1 MSTTHIISEHHQIV
15 PSIGKRIFNC
25 KDIPRFGNSILHFDS
40 HSDVGHIRTPA
51 ALKPDFLEEIDSSL
65 SQLNIGNPFTLL
77 FYYGFIDD
85 FYWFS
90 PGEICH
96 EISQPFLFTVE
107 HEWNDPLHFYKRKLI
122 SCLDNIFQSRALD
135 KNFYRKVSVSSEEN
149 ISYLLD
155 SVEYALID
163 TGLRQIISGN
173 KEYILD
179 ICLDY
184 FYANDDHI
192 ASPIAISVTEDYY
205 NDFLNDE
212 LHPLKL
218 KMGPLA
224 RASVDEYGYQI
235 KLGGFEQHAS
245 HLDNISNKIQETID
259 DRFYFFEKFLTSLK
273 RKPLAIYI
281 CRSGISNYTPQNY
294 ISYIEEKLLLLLNQ
308 LFEVEVI
315 DESKN

>member
-1 MSTTHIISEHHQIV
+1 MSTAHIISEHHQIV
-15 PSIGKRIFNC
+15 PSIGKRIFNY

-40 HSDVGHIRTPA
+40 HSDVGHIRTPT

-96 EISQPFLFTVE
+96 EISQPFLFSVE

-135 KNFYRKVSVSSEEN
+135 NNFYRKVSVSSEEN

-205 NDFLNDE
+205 NDFLNDP

-218 KMGPLA
+218 KWTS
-224 RASVDEYGYQI
+224 RASVEEDGYQI
-235 KLGGFEQHAS
+235 KLGGFEQMPPT
-245 HLDNISNKIQETID
+245 LIIFPIKYRRQLMID
-259 DRFYFFEKFLTSLK
+259 FIFLRNLTS
-273 RKPLAIYI
+273 RKD
-281 CRSGISNYTPQNY
+281 SHW
-294 ISYIEEKLLLLLNQ
+294 
-308 LFEVEVI
+308 
-315 DESKN
+315 